1 MMLVSGFCLSS
12 ALNNFE
18 PYAAEKNGS
27 IGWWPSVWGSRACY
41 VVCYE
46 SDITYTFNY
55 IAVHIITKLKPRERP
70 FWRRDVKVKS
80 GSFGLYIPQSRR
92 LPPPPAVVA
101 QPPLFVWGRGGIF
114 FCLI

>member
-46 SDITYTFNY
+46 SDITYTLNY

-70 FWRRDVKVKS
+70 FWRRDVKV
-80 GSFGLYIPQSRR
+80 
-92 LPPPPAVVA
+92 
-101 QPPLFVWGRGGIF
+101 
-114 FCLI
+114 